1 MRVADYI
8 FKTLADIGVRH
19 VFMVS
24 GGGAMHLNDALGREK
39 RIKYICNA
47 NEQGCAVAAEGY
59 TRASGNLS
67 VINVTTGPGGTNA
80 ITGIIGSWLDSI
92 PVLVIS
98 GQVKFQTTISSSPE
112 LDLRQ
117 LGDQEINIIDIVK
130 PITKYANMV
139 TKVKDIRRELMK
151 AVHLATSGRPGPV
164 WLDIPLDIQ
173 ASPVEI
179 SDLDDFAVEECTLKP
194 DDSRIA
200 ETVESLLAAKRPV
213 IIAGHGIRLSK
224 AKDDFL
230 KLVNK
235 LKIPVLTTFNGFDLI
250 ESAHP
255 LYIGRIG
262 TIGTR
267 PGNFALQSADLIL
280 SVGSRNNIR
289 QVSYNW
295 ENFAPKAKKIVVDID
310 PAELKKKTMTPDIPV
325 KMNAKVFIKALLD
338 SGMFDKLPDWTKW
351 LEWNKERKRRYPAVL
366 SEYKNIAAGVQP
378 YYFTEMLTSMLDKD
392 AIVSCTNATPSIT
405 LFQTAI
411 IKSSQRMFANS
422 GCASMGFGLPA
433 AIGAASAFP
442 DRQIICLEGDGS
454 LLMNIQ
460 EMQTSAH
467 YNMPIKMFLFD
478 NSEYCSIRQT
488 HDSFFGGH
496 HTGVDSKS
504 GVSFPDWEYIAKA
517 FGWEYLKI
525 TTHYKMDEE
534 IKKVLSSGRNILCDV
549 VLCKN
554 YIFQPK
560 LSSKKLADGS
570 MVSSPLED
578 MFPFLER
585 EELESNI
592 IREGE
597 TLED

>member
-8 FKTLADIGVRH
+8 FKTLADMGIKH

-47 NEQGCAVAAEGY
+47 NEQGCAIAAEGY
-59 TRASGNLS
+59 ARTSGDLS

-80 ITGIIGSWLDSI
+80 ITGVIGSWLDSL
-92 PVLVIS
+92 PVLIIS
-98 GQVKFQTTISSSPE
+98 GQVKFQTTIASAPD

-130 PITKYANMV
+130 PITKYAKML
-139 TKVKDIRRELMK
+139 TEVKDVRKELLK

-173 ASPVEI
+173 ASHVDI
-179 SDLDDFAVEECTLKP
+179 ADLDDFVIEEDVSKP
-194 DDSRIA
+194 DDFKIN
-200 ETVESLLAAKRPV
+200 ETIESLLQAKRPV

-230 KLVNK
+230 KLVEK
-235 LKIPVLTTFNGFDLI
+235 LKIPVVTTFNGFDLI
-250 ESAHP
+250 ESSHP
-255 LYIGRIG
+255 MFVGRIG

-280 SVGSRNNIR
+280 SIGSRNNIR

-310 PAELKKKTMTPDIPV
+310 PDELKKKTLVPDIPIN
-325 KMNAKVFIKALLD
+325 MDAKFFIKILLD
-338 SGMFDKLPDWTKW
+338 SDIFKKLPSWEKW
-351 LEWNKERKRRYPAVL
+351 NEWNQIRKKRYPASL
-366 SEYKNIAAGVQP
+366 PEYKNVSAGIQP
-378 YYFTEMLTSMLDKD
+378 YYFTEILTSILDDD
-392 AIVSCTNATPSIT
+392 AIVCCTNATPSIT
-405 LFQTAI
+405 LFQAGI
-411 IKSSQRMFANS
+411 VKASQRMFANS

-433 AIGAASAFP
+433 AIGAATAFP

-478 NSEYCSIRQT
+478 NNEYCSIRQT

-496 HTGVDSKS
+496 HTGVNSNS
-504 GVSFPDWEYIAKA
+504 GVSFPDWECIAKA
-517 FGWEYLKI
+517 FGWGYVKI
-525 TTHYKMDEE
+525 TKHDTMKEQIE
-534 IKKVLSSGRNILCDV
+534 AVLSTDKNILCDV

-570 MVSSPLED
+570 MVSKPLED

-597 TLED
+597 TIED